1 MTVIQG
7 NWLLVIDPE
16 TTPESGVPDAKFFLW
31 AEEWRSGVIAEE
43 SIGNSTNPL
52 AYPLH
57 PYSMSSENLRN
68 WLKQQTLC
76 PLSAQTAFRSE
87 TCTISWPT
95 VDGLPIISEQTDR
108 EAESIVLQP
117 WSVQGISLSIS
128 ETYHWLSHLPLHS
141 KDTSWAWMSDS
152 LLYWVHMVR
161 WSLSLMVR
169 GKYLPQILGEER
181 SVAYWTVLLDSAT
194 DQSHLQHFGHSFPQ
208 SCRFYG
214 LESQELLPLK
224 RSQDLKIY
232 LMTVLDVV
240 INHAVRSVAPVITPT
255 PSLGPWLKPV
265 ETQVS
270 GTIAAT
276 LAPQLEAWYA
286 PLQDASR
293 AFRVA
298 VKLNPPQYGAR
309 EWQLE
314 YGLQAVTDSRIWM
327 TAAQVWKSPASR
339 LEWSG
344 LRLND
349 PHETFLAGL
358 GNASKLFPILESS
371 LRTSRPMQAILDAN
385 QAYELIRSVR
395 FKLQDH
401 GIGVVLP
408 AGLSDRQENTRFGLK
423 LSADLP
429 KLKGEQPRMGLQGL
443 LNFKWDLAIGKQ
455 TISKA
460 EFERLVAL
468 KMPIVEINGDWVE
481 LKPQDIRA
489 AQAFFDN
496 RKVNPTLTLE
506 DVLRIGSGDGK
517 IIEKL
522 TVVDFEASG
531 VLQELL
537 QTLQNNQT
545 PDPIES
551 PAGLNGTLRPY
562 QSRGAGWL
570 AFLERWGLGAC
581 LADDMGLG
589 KTVQFLTLML
599 HLKEQNAL
607 TGPTLLI
614 CPTSVMGNWEREV
627 RKFAPSLTVLLHHGP
642 GRSQGPNFVT
652 RSRKIDLVIT
662 SYALVT
668 RDINTLK
675 PISWRGLV
683 LDEAQNIKNADSK
696 QTQSV
701 RELTGQFRIALTGTP
716 VENRLSELWS
726 IMEFLNP
733 GYLGSKQFF
742 QRRFA
747 IPIEKYGD
755 TMSLQMLRSMVQP
768 FLLRRL
774 KTDRTIIQDLPD
786 KQEMTVFCNLA
797 PAQAA
802 LYQTVVDQS
811 LADIDDAEGI
821 QRRGMI
827 LALLTKLKQLCNHP
841 GLIDKE
847 DVSDIATLSRDSGK
861 LKRLIEMLDVVIS
874 EGDRVLIFTQF
885 AEWGKLLQKLL
896 AHEFNEEVLFL
907 YGSTPRIKRE
917 AMVDRFQQD
926 PNAPKI
932 LILSL
937 KAGGVGLNLTRANH
951 VFHFDRW
958 WNPAVENQA
967 TDRAFRIGQ
976 TRNVQVHKF
985 VCIGTLEE
993 KIHDMIESKKALAD
1007 QVVGAGE
1014 SWITD
1019 LDTDQLRKLLVFD
1032 RSSMITE

>member
-7 NWLLVIDPE
+7 NWLLAIDPE
-16 TTPESGVPDAKFFLW
+16 TTPDSGVPDAKFFLW

-43 SIGNSTNPL
+43 SIGNSANP

-76 PLSAQTAFRSE
+76 PLSAQTSFRGE
-87 TCTISWPT
+87 TCTISLPT

-117 WSVQGISLSIS
+117 WAIQGISLSIS
-128 ETYHWLSHLPLHS
+128 EAYHWLSHLPLHCQ
-141 KDTSWAWMSDS
+141 DPSWAWMSDS

-169 GKYLPQILGEER
+169 GKYLPQVLSQER

-194 DQSHLQHFGHSFPQ
+194 DQSHLQHFVQNFPQ

-214 LESQELLPLK
+214 LESQELFPLK

-255 PSLGPWLKPV
+255 TSLSPWLKPV
-265 ETQVS
+265 ETQIS

-429 KLKGEQPRMGLQGL
+429 KLKGERPRMGLQGL

-468 KMPIVEINGDWVE
+468 KMPIVEINGEWVE
-481 LKPQDIRA
+481 LKPQDIRS

-841 GLIDKE
+841 ELIDKE

-885 AEWGKLLQKLL
+885 AEWGKLLQKVL

-1007 QVVGAGE
+1007 QVIGAGE

>member
-7 NWLLVIDPE
+7 NWLLAIDPD
-16 TTPESGVPDAKFFLW
+16 SNVPNAKFFLW
-31 AEEWRSGVIAEE
+31 AEEWRSGATAAE
-43 SIGNSTNPL
+43 STGNSANPL
-52 AYPLH
+52 THPLH
-57 PYSMSSENLRN
+57 PYSMSSESLRN
-68 WLKQQTLC
+68 WLKQQTRC
-76 PLSAQTAFRSE
+76 PLSAQTGFTSE
-87 TCTISWPT
+87 ICTISLPT
-95 VDGLPIISEQTDR
+95 VDGLPTISEQIDR
-108 EAESIVLQP
+108 EAESIGLQS
-117 WSVQGISLSIS
+117 WSVQGISLSVS
-128 ETYHWLSHLPLHS
+128 EAYHWLSHLPLHRR
-141 KDTSWAWMSDS
+141 DTSLAWISDS
-152 LLYWVHMVR
+152 LLYWVHGMR
-161 WSLSLMVR
+161 WGMSLMVR
-169 GKYLPQILGEER
+169 GKYLPQVLGDAR
-181 SVAYWTVLLDSAT
+181 SIAYWTVLLDSAT
-194 DQSHLQHFGHSFPQ
+194 DQSHLQHFVQNFPP

-214 LESQELLPLK
+214 LELEELFPLQ

-232 LMTVLDVV
+232 LMTVLDTV

-255 PSLGPWLKPV
+255 TSFGPWLKPT
-265 ETQVS
+265 ETQMS

-314 YGLQAVTDSRIWM
+314 YGLQAVADSRIWM

-344 LRLND
+344 LRLSD

-358 GNASKLFPILESS
+358 GNASKLFPVLESS
-371 LRTSRPMQAILDAN
+371 LRTARPMQAILDAN

-395 FKLQDH
+395 FKLQDN

-429 KLKGEQPRMGLQGL
+429 KLKGEQPRIGLQGL

-468 KMPIVEINGDWVE
+468 NMPIVEINGEWIE

-545 PDPIES
+545 PDPIS

-599 HLKEQNAL
+599 HLKEQNSL

-614 CPTSVMGNWEREV
+614 CPTSVIGNWEREV
-627 RKFAPSLTVLLHHGP
+627 RKFAPGLTVLLHHGT

-696 QTQSV
+696 QSQSV

-811 LADIDDAEGI
+811 LSDIDDAEGI

-847 DVSDIATLSRDSGK
+847 NASDIATLTRDSGK
-861 LKRLIEMLDVVIS
+861 LKRLVEMLDVVIS

-885 AEWGKLLQKLL
+885 AEWGKLLQKVLTY
-896 AHEFNEEVLFL
+896 EFKEEVLFL

-917 AMVDRFQQD
+917 AMVDRFQHD

-1019 LDTDQLRKLLVFD
+1019 LDTDQLRQLLVFD